1 MNKIKKLSILL
12 CLYFLTS
19 CGGNNTIND
28 IKTLEQKVLEIPPN
42 FDLKPPIDEKK
53 ETLDDVLDKRNS
65 SEKSNELEEILG
77 IENGTLE
84 ADDNSD
90 SEILDILTSDPE
102 IAVE

>member
-1 MNKIKKLSILL
+1 MK
-12 CLYFLTS
+12 
-19 CGGNNTIND
+19 
-28 IKTLEQKVLEIPPN
+28 
-42 FDLKPPIDEKK
+42 KK

>member
-1 MNKIKKLSILL
+1 MIKIKKLTMLL

-19 CGGNNTIND
+19 CGASNTIND

-53 ETLDDVLDKRNS
+53 ETLDDILNKQNS
-65 SEKSNELEEILG
+65 SEKTNELEEILG
-77 IENGTLE
+77 IENDTLE

-90 SEILDILTSDPE
+90 SEIIDILISDPE